1 MARKSRLIAV
11 VAPLALVATV
21 FAVTAIGASDSGTS
35 DKIAFKTG
43 ANASTPSGSF
53 INVPGGSLSVSP
65 TSAGPLVIR
74 LSAEG
79 SVRDL
84 NSGGGFSGHNYAA
97 MFVRVLVNGRQV
109 GPVVRFFDNTGKV
122 GVSKPRPTTA
132 SYEWAKH
139 VTGAGAQNIQVQ
151 FKNRN
156 AFDDANL
163 DSFTLTAHF
172 H

>member
-1 MARKSRLIAV
+1 MSKKSKLIAIV
-11 VAPLALVATV
+11 TPLALVAAV

-79 SVRDL
+79 SARDL
-84 NSGGGFSGHNYAA
+84 NSGGGFAGHKFAA
-97 MFVRVLVNGRQV
+97 MFVRVLVNGSPV

-122 GVSKPRPTTA
+122 GAQKPRPTTA

-139 VTGAGAQNIQVQ
+139 VTGAGAQNIQLQ
-151 FKNRN
+151 FKNLN
-156 AFDDANL
+156 AFDDANINA
-163 DSFTLTAHF
+163 FTLTAHF

>member
-1 MARKSRLIAV
+1 MSRKSKLIAV
-11 VAPLALVATV
+11 VAPLALVVTV

-97 MFVRVLVNGRQV
+97 MFVRVLVNGSQV

-122 GVSKPRPTTA
+122 GVSSPRATTT

-139 VTGAGAQNIQVQ
+139 VTAGVQNIKVQ
-151 FKNRN
+151 FKNLHT
-156 AFDDANL
+156 FDDANIVAY
-163 DSFTLTAHF
+163 TLSAQYH
-172 H
+172 

>member
-1 MARKSRLIAV
+1 MPRKSRLIALLFV
-11 VAPLALVATV
+11 LALGASVLV
-21 FAVTAIGASDSGTS
+21 VGAIGATDNGAS

-53 INVPGGSLSVSP
+53 LNVPGGALAV
-65 TSAGPLVIR
+65 TATADGPLVVR
-74 LSAEG
+74 FSAEG

-84 NSGGGFSGHNYAA
+84 NSGGGFAGHAYAA
-97 MFVRVLVNGRQV
+97 MFVRVLVNGVQV
-109 GPVVRFFDNTGKV
+109 GPAVRLFDNTGKV
-122 GVSKPRPTTA
+122 GLSKPRPTTA

-139 VTGAGAQNIQVQ
+139 VTAGAQNIQVQ
-151 FKNRN
+151 FKNLH

-163 DSFTLTAHF
+163 NAFTLTAHF

>member
-1 MARKSRLIAV
+1 MLTKPRLLAFSAILAV
-11 VAPLALVATV
+11 AAAIVAVGAT
-21 FAVTAIGASDSGTS
+21 GATDSGTS
-35 DKIAFKTG
+35 DRIAFTTG
-43 ANASTPSGSF
+43 ANSSTPSGGFVDVPNASRSF
-53 INVPGGSLSVSP
+53 VVTAG
-65 TSAGPLVIR
+65 GPLVIR
-74 LSAEG
+74 FSAEG

-84 NSGGGFSGHNYAA
+84 SSGGGFSGHKYAA
-97 MFVRVLVNGRQV
+97 MFVRVLVNGAQV

-139 VTGAGAQNIQVQ
+139 VTAGAKNIKVQ
-151 FKNRN
+151 FKNLH
-156 AFDDANL
+156 AFDDANI

>member
-1 MARKSRLIAV
+1 MLTKRRLIVVSALLAISAAIAAV
-11 VAPLALVATV
+11 S
-21 FAVTAIGASDSGTS
+21 AIGATDTGTS

-43 ANASTPSGSF
+43 SNASTPSGSF

-65 TSAGPLVIR
+65 TTAGPLVIR
-74 LSAEG
+74 FSAEG

-84 NSGGGFSGHNYAA
+84 SSGGGFAGHKFAA
-97 MFVRVLVNGRQV
+97 MFVRVLVNGSQV

-139 VTGAGAQNIQVQ
+139 VTGAGAQNIRVQ
-151 FKNRN
+151 FKNLH

-163 DSFTLTAHF
+163 DSFTLSANF

>member
-1 MARKSRLIAV
+1 MFTKPRLIAV
-11 VAPLALVATV
+11 FAAAVLAAGVLVV
-21 FAVTAIGASDSGTS
+21 GAVGAGGTGASD
-35 DKIAFKTG
+35 KIVFKTG
-43 ANASTPSGSF
+43 ANASTPSGGF
-53 INVPGGSLSVSP
+53 INVPGGAIAP
-65 TSAGPLVIR
+65 SATTDGSLVIR
-74 LSAEG
+74 FSAEG

-97 MFVRVLVNGRQV
+97 MLVRVLVNGVQV

-139 VTGAGAQNIQVQ
+139 VTAGVQNVRVQ
-151 FKNRN
+151 FKNLH

>member
-1 MARKSRLIAV
+1 MSRKSKLIAV
-11 VAPLALVATV
+11 VAPLALVLTV

-43 ANASTPSGSF
+43 ANA
-53 INVPGGSLSVSP
+53 SP

-97 MFVRVLVNGRQV
+97 MFVRVLVNGSQV

-139 VTGAGAQNIQVQ
+139 VTGAGAQNIQLQ

>member
-1 MARKSRLIAV
+1 MSRKSKLIAV

-53 INVPGGSLSVSP
+53 VNVPGGSLSVSP

-97 MFVRVLVNGRQV
+97 MFVRVLVNGSQV

-122 GVSKPRPTTA
+122 RVSKPRPATA

-139 VTGAGAQNIQVQ
+139 VTGAGAQNIQLQ

>member
-1 MARKSRLIAV
+1 MSRKSKLIAV

-97 MFVRVLVNGRQV
+97 MFVRVLVNGSQV

-122 GVSKPRPTTA
+122 GVSKPRPMTA

-139 VTGAGAQNIQVQ
+139 VTGAGAQNIQLQ

>member
-1 MARKSRLIAV
+1 MSKKSRLIAV
-11 VAPLALVATV
+11 IAAAALAAGILVV
-21 FAVTAIGASDSGTS
+21 SAIGASDVGTS
-35 DKIAFKTG
+35 DTIAFKTG

-53 INVPGGSLSVSP
+53 IDVPGAAISP
-65 TSAGPLVIR
+65 NATADGPLVIR
-74 LSAEG
+74 FSAEG

-84 NSGGGFSGHNYAA
+84 NSGGSFSGHNYAA
-97 MFVRVLVNGRQV
+97 MVVRVLVNGVQV

-122 GVSKPRPTTA
+122 GVSKPRPATT
-132 SYEWAKH
+132 SYEWGKH
-139 VTGAGAQNIQVQ
+139 VTAGVQNIKVQ
-151 FKNRN
+151 FKNLH

>member
-1 MARKSRLIAV
+1 MSRKSKLIAV
-11 VAPLALVATV
+11 VAPLALVVTV

-97 MFVRVLVNGRQV
+97 MFVRVLVNGSQV

-132 SYEWAKH
+132 SYDWAKH
-139 VTGAGAQNIQVQ
+139 VTGVGAQNIQLQ

>member
-1 MARKSRLIAV
+1 MLSKPRLIAV
-11 VAPLALVATV
+11 CALVILAAGFLV
-21 FAVTAIGASDSGTS
+21 VGAIGATDSGTS

-43 ANASTPSGSF
+43 AHASTPSGTF
-53 INVPGGSLSVSP
+53 IDVPGAAITP
-65 TSAGPLVIR
+65 NATADGPLVIR
-74 LSAEG
+74 FSAEG

-84 NSGGGFSGHNYAA
+84 SSGGSFAGHKYAA
-97 MFVRVLVNGRQV
+97 MFVRVLVNGVQV

-139 VTGAGAQNIQVQ
+139 VTAGAQNVQVQ
-151 FKNRN
+151 FKNLHT
-156 AFDDANL
+156 FDDSNL

>member
-1 MARKSRLIAV
+1 MSRKSKLIAIL
-11 VAPLALVATV
+11 APLALVAAV
-21 FAVTAIGASDSGTS
+21 FAVTAIGANDSGTS

-53 INVPGGSLSVSP
+53 INVPGGSLSVTP

-84 NSGGGFSGHNYAA
+84 NSGGGFAGHKFAA
-97 MFVRVLVNGRQV
+97 MFVRVLVNGSRV

-139 VTGAGAQNIQVQ
+139 VTGAGAQNIQLQ
-151 FKNRN
+151 FKNLN
-156 AFDDANL
+156 AFDDANINA
-163 DSFTLTAHF
+163 FTLTAHF

>member
-1 MARKSRLIAV
+1 MSWKSKLIAV
-11 VAPLALVATV
+11 TAVLALAGTIVV
-21 FAVTAIGASDSGTS
+21 VSAIGATDSGTS

-43 ANASTPSGSF
+43 ANASTPSGGF
-53 INVPGGSLSVSP
+53 INVPGASRSVVA
-65 TSAGPLVIR
+65 TADGPLVIR
-74 LSAEG
+74 FSAEG

-97 MFVRVLVNGRQV
+97 TFVRVLVNGTQV

-122 GVSKPRPTTA
+122 GVSKPRAMAA

-139 VTGAGAQNIQVQ
+139 VTAGAQNIQVQ
-151 FKNRN
+151 FKNLH
-156 AFDDANL
+156 AFDDSNI